1 MARRTT
7 AYRRVADTLREQ
19 ITEGH
24 LQPGDRIG
32 SLSELQEQFGV
43 SDTVILEARKVL
55 VAEGL
60 LQPRSGDGTYV
71 RERPEPRRLVHRES
85 RGPGDPPFQLEDGES
100 GLFPDVIEENTRVAA
115 PAGVARRL
123 GVKVGRRLTRTQQI
137 FRHDGV
143 PAQLVTVYAA
153 TAADAK
159 ATETGWEEELSSRPA
174 LDSEGRALD
183 GVAGHLV
190 TCVTRTDF
198 DQGRAL
204 RVVEI
209 VVLAERYTIVYRQ
222 RAGRE

>member
-19 ITEGH
+19 IEDGR
-24 LQPGDRIG
+24 LKPGDRIG
-32 SLSELQEQFGV
+32 SLSELQEEFGV

-71 RERPEPRRLVHRES
+71 RERPEPKRLVHQDRS
-85 RGPGDPPFQLEDGES
+85 GPGEPPFQVEEGES
-100 GLFPDVIEENTRVAA
+100 GLFPDVVEESTRVAA

-123 GVKVGRRLTRTQQI
+123 GIKATRKVSRTQQI
-137 FRHDGV
+137 FRLDGV
-143 PAQLVTVYAA
+143 PAQLVTTYAA
-153 TAADAK
+153 NAADAK
-159 ATETGWEEELSSRPA
+159 ATESRWEEEVSSRPA
-174 LDSEGRALD
+174 LDAEGRALD

-198 DQGRAL
+198 AQDRAL
-204 RVVEI
+204 RVVET
-209 VVLAERYTIVYRQ
+209 VVLAERYLLVYRP
-222 RAGRE
+222 AVPA